1 MRLMIFSAVL
11 LMMSQSAFADSP
23 WYEGGTLQKATVTEW
38 KAAAPENQLATA
50 GDFIASMSGVSD
62 IAAVTNPDDAAR
74 IKKKAEDLR
83 SCVNQSINADTPADQ
98 PVANTVVLC
107 TVMKQK

>member
-1 MRLMIFSAVL
+1 MRFMLFITALVMISGQAI
-11 LMMSQSAFADSP
+11 ADSV

-38 KAAAPENQLATA
+38 KAATPENQLATA
-50 GDFIASMSGVSD
+50 GDFVASLNAISD
-62 IAAVTNPDDAAR
+62 IAAVTKPDDAAR
-74 IKKKAEDLR
+74 IKKQAEDLR

-98 PVANTVVLC
+98 PVANAVVLC